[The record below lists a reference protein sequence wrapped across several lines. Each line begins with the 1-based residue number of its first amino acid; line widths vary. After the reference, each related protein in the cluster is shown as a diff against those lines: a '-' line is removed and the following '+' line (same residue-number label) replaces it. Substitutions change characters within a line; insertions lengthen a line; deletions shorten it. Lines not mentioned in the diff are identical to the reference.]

1 MPKVLS
7 GSHGFGSSS
16 MEDHGRGERQAGG
29 VCRAECAVALVKAT
43 QEIWGLAGCVLL
55 AEP

>member
-29 VCRAECAVALVKAT
+29 VWRAECAVALVKAT